1 MASGLARIRV
11 LEIAGGVGVAYAAKL
26 FADLGADVI
35 RLEPLEGSEAHDV
48 VRQRPHQV
56 ATWLNTNKRSIVGA
70 LNYAQPGFADSNQ
83 SNHSNNPG
91 TANNA
96 GAGTYGDDA
105 TSQLIDT
112 AQILLHDLGP
122 DTASAAGLSFE
133 ELSSRNLS
141 LVVCAITP
149 FGSTGPYAN
158 FVGEELNVIHGSSWG
173 FLSPSA
179 STRIDLPPLKAP
191 GHHATINAATTA
203 ATTALAAF
211 DAAQRNGRGALV
223 DFSLFA
229 AAAKM
234 TETAPISASY
244 HNVDASRLGVKIVI
258 PWNIYRCRDGLVQFI
273 CPEEPQWRAFVSLMG
288 TPVWTTLEPFSTA
301 LGRRENADLID
312 IYLGEWMAEQTVD
325 DLFRRAQAARICIT
339 PMHTMAQLDVD
350 PHFAARGFF
359 ATTPDGLRLPGP
371 GFQTDQQWWGLR
383 RSAPS
388 RGQHNGETWLTTNTE
403 PVQSAPTEQSVQT
416 EQQEPG
422 EQPGF
427 AESSSTTPTS
437 TTQTLTKPTST
448 TQTVTTPTAMRPAPS
463 PALAPREGADD
474 SRPLAGIRV
483 CDFSWIWAGPYCT
496 QTLAHLGADVIKLE
510 SVDRLCMFRRL
521 PYAPKGVELTH
532 DTAGVF
538 HLYNT
543 DKRSVGI
550 DLRKAES
557 RAIIEKLVA
566 VSDVVVDNFGVGTMV
581 RLGLGP
587 EELRKINPNVIVVS
601 LSGYG
606 QNGPASSYMAY
617 GPAGGAFAG
626 LYAAN
631 GYPGGFPAE
640 TGIAIGDPGTGI
652 AGAWAIMAALAARR
666 RNGEVATIDGAMVEA
681 VAATIGEPWMEW
693 QSTGELPGPRGNR
706 DPLWSPHGCYPASG
720 KDRWVTIACTSEA
733 DWENLCARID
743 SDVDNTGVSASGVSD
758 SRLSSDPRFS
768 TAADRKRHEDAL
780 DERIAAWTVK
790 HDRWDMTRQLQQ
802 LGVAAFPSLSPVDL
816 WGGDPQLAAIGMLET
831 PNHKAVG
838 QRTIPGIPWLVSN
851 TPNGIRLPAPL
862 LGEHSAEVLTQVLGY
877 SEAEVRSL
885 VDRGVITE
893 P

>member
-1 MASGLARIRV
+1 MQTGLAGIRV
-11 LEIAGGVGVAYAAKL
+11 LEVAGGVGVAYAAKL
-26 FADLGADVI
+26 FADLGADVV
-35 RLEPLEGSEAHDV
+35 RLEPPADRLAEDI
-48 VRQRPHQV
+48 VRERPHRV
-56 ATWLNTNKRSIVGA
+56 DAWLNTNKRSIVDV
-70 LNYAQPGFADSNQ
+70 PSEQ
-83 SNHSNNPG
+83 SEHREQGEQGEQSEHRDQSETSKHSELFE
-91 TANNA
+91 TAH
-96 GAGTYGDDA
+96 
-105 TSQLIDT
+105 
-112 AQILLHDLGP
+112 ILLHDLGP
-122 DTASAAGLSFE
+122 KRAIEAGLSFDQ
-133 ELSSRNLS
+133 LSAKNPS
-141 LVVCAITP
+141 LVVCSITP

-203 ATTALAAF
+203 ATVALAAF
-211 DAAQRNGRGALV
+211 DQAEQTGFGTYV
-223 DFSLFA
+223 DFSLFG

-244 HNVDASRLGVKIVI
+244 HGVNASRLGVKIVI

-273 CPEEPQWRAFVSLMG
+273 CPEEPQWQAFVTLMG
-288 TPVWTTLEPFSTA
+288 NPDWTQLEAFSTA
-301 LGRRENADLID
+301 IARRENADLVD
-312 IYLGEWMAEQTVD
+312 LYLSEWIAEQTVD
-325 DLFRRAQAARICIT
+325 ELYRSAQAARICIT

-350 PHFAARGFF
+350 PHFAERGFF
-359 ATTPDGLRLPGP
+359 SSTPDDLRLPGP
-371 GFQTDQQWWGLR
+371 GAQNDLGWWGLR
-383 RSAPS
+383 RSAPT
-388 RGQHNGETWLTTNTE
+388 RGQHNGETWLPLSQPTSRSTPRDQLGSIKPSPGSAVGDPQVRE
-403 PVQSAPTEQSVQT
+403 AIDPKPVDSKPEQMSRDAT
-416 EQQEPG
+416 PG
-422 EQPGF
+422 ERRQPMV
-427 AESSSTTPTS
+427 S
-437 TTQTLTKPTST
+437 
-448 TQTVTTPTAMRPAPS
+448 R
-463 PALAPREGADD
+463 
-474 SRPLAGIRV
+474 RPLEGIRV

-510 SVDRLCMFRRL
+510 SLDRLCMFRRL
-521 PYAPKGVELTH
+521 PYSPTGVPLTH

-550 DLRKAES
+550 DLRKPES

-606 QNGPASSYMAY
+606 QTGPAASYMAY

-652 AGAWAIMAALAARR
+652 AGAWAVMAALAARR

-693 QSTGELPGPRGNR
+693 QSTGKLPGPRGNH
-706 DPLWSPHGCYPASG
+706 DPIWSPHNCYPALG
-720 KDRWVTIACTSEA
+720 ADNWVTIACTTETN
-733 DWENLCARID
+733 WLNLCALID
-743 SDVDNTGVSASGVSD
+743 PTLGTD
-758 SRLSSDPRFS
+758 SRFA
-768 TAADRKRHEDAL
+768 TAENRKANETEL
-780 DERIAAWTVK
+780 DQRIAAWTAQQ
-790 HDRWDMTRQLQQ
+790 DRWDISHWLQNV
-802 LGVAAFPSLSPVDL
+802 GVAAFPSLSPVDL
-816 WGGDPQLAAIGMLET
+816 WGGVAQSEEHTSGDSRGGDPHLEAIGMLAR
-831 PNHKAVG
+831 PNHGAVG
-838 QRTIPGIPWLVSN
+838 TRIIPGIPWLLSN
-851 TPNGIRLPAPL
+851 AKNAENADNAEAEGVPANGVRLPAPL
-862 LGEHSAEVLTQVLGY
+862 LGEHSTEVLTTVLGY
-877 SEAEVRSL
+877 TSEDVGKFVGS
-885 VDRGVITE
+885 GVITE